1 MCIRDSKKGMRGDDA
16 KPTARIGDDA
26 RPPAEGTS
34 PPENARDRDDAAR

>member
-1 MCIRDSKKGMRGDDA
+1 MRGDDA